1 MVKYLMVNKNEF
13 SPPFQ
18 TMDSSYDNGRTP
30 SESEHSPL
38 INSRRTPTPVFDRH
52 SRRTSTPV
60 FDRPTSIFTR
70 AVICILFTELCER
83 LTFYGISG
91 NLQLFASDKNQ
102 LNLSP
107 QMASTISYIFSGA
120 SSGSFFYIKIWC
132 IFLGHRQI
140 MHAYL
145 CILLTVSYFLSH
157 QMTGCTYI

>member
-1 MVKYLMVNKNEF
+1 MSCF
-13 SPPFQ
+13 FPFQ
-18 TMDSSYDNGRTP
+18 TMDSSYDNGRTH
-30 SESEHSPL
+30 SQSEHSPL
-38 INSRRTPTPVFDRH
+38 IDSRCTPTPVFDRH
-52 SRRTSTPV
+52 SRRTSTPA
-60 FDRPTSIFTR
+60 FDRPVSIFTR
-70 AVICILFTELCER
+70 AVICILFMELCER

-102 LNLSP
+102 LSFSP

-120 SSGSFFYIKIWC
+120 SSDYFFDIKIWC
-132 IFLGHRQI
+132 IFLGQGHI

>member
-1 MVKYLMVNKNEF
+1 MSCF
-13 SPPFQ
+13 FPFQ
-18 TMDSSYDNGRTP
+18 TMDSSYDNGRTH
-30 SESEHSPL
+30 SQSEHSPL
-38 INSRRTPTPVFDRH
+38 IDSRCTPTPVFDR
-52 SRRTSTPV
+52 PV
-60 FDRPTSIFTR
+60 SIFTR
-70 AVICILFTELCER
+70 AVICILFMELCER

-145 CILLTVSYFLSH
+145 CILLTVSYFWSH